1 MNPTPAALKI
11 GFGGMSIEASN
22 FSPHR
27 SGFEAFNFTHDDA
40 LMGRYSFLQPEHENY
55 DAALDAA
62 FTAIPLVHARSLP
75 GGMVEPEVYETLK
88 RDLIAMIHEHGPFDG
103 FFFDIHGA
111 MTVLGRQD
119 AEADLARA
127 VRSALDEES
136 QKAGAPR
143 CLVSATMD
151 LHGNVTADLVEQC
164 DLITCYRMA
173 PHEDEQE
180 TKQRAL
186 RNLVDRL
193 QSGAGA
199 PHKAF
204 VRIPVLLPGEKT
216 STRLEPAKGIYAAI
230 PDIEALDGVTDA
242 SIWVGYA
249 WADEPRCYATVVVT
263 GDDAELIGQQATELA
278 KRYWQ
283 ARADFK
289 FVAPAASLEECLAAA
304 LAEDAPRP
312 YVISDSGDNPTAGG
326 SGDVTWTL
334 RELLA
339 DERLTGQDSLRVVVA
354 SVFDAPAVAAC
365 FEAGLGAEISLEAG
379 ARVDHVHSGPA
390 ELSGVVHSLTDGDA
404 TSGRVAVVRVGGVH
418 AIITERRKPY
428 HTRSDFAAAGLQA
441 TDFDLVVVKIG
452 YLEPELF
459 DLAEGWM
466 LALTPGG
473 VDQDLLRLGHRK
485 IERPMFPFDQDM
497 EDPDLGAQLFAARP
511 HGA

>member
-27 SGFEAFNFTHDDA
+27 SGFEAFNFTRDDA

-204 VRIPVLLPGEKT
+204 VRIPVLLPGGRPPPGWNRPRA
-216 STRLEPAKGIYAAI
+216 STPPSR
-230 PDIEALDGVTDA
+230 
-242 SIWVGYA
+242 
-249 WADEPRCYATVVVT
+249 
-263 GDDAELIGQQATELA
+263 
-278 KRYWQ
+278 
-283 ARADFK
+283 
-289 FVAPAASLEECLAAA
+289 
-304 LAEDAPRP
+304 
-312 YVISDSGDNPTAGG
+312 
-326 SGDVTWTL
+326 TL
-334 RELLA
+334 KP
-339 DERLTGQDSLRVVVA
+339 LTGSPTPR
-354 SVFDAPAVAAC
+354 
-365 FEAGLGAEISLEAG
+365 
-379 ARVDHVHSGPA
+379 SGWA
-390 ELSGVVHSLTDGDA
+390 
-404 TSGRVAVVRVGGVH
+404 
-418 AIITERRKPY
+418 
-428 HTRSDFAAAGLQA
+428 
-441 TDFDLVVVKIG
+441 
-452 YLEPELF
+452 
-459 DLAEGWM
+459 
-466 LALTPGG
+466 TPG
-473 VDQDLLRLGHRK
+473 
-485 IERPMFPFDQDM
+485 PMNR
-497 EDPDLGAQLFAARP
+497 AATP
-511 HGA
+511 PWWSPVMTPN